1 MITSSSSAPKLEYF
15 RELFN
20 EIREAKIY
28 VKKLFITDPTITSR
42 IVYGRDS
49 EFIPRSIVDY
59 IEKTIIIT
67 YKWRFT
73 IGKLRREY
81 NINIGLRSEDSDIA
95 EHYVRKIYSWLLVVD
110 KYAKCD
116 CSKRMDIY
124 IYMTDLKKKLPDRL
138 GQTIGV
144 ENVNTAFTTSCKD
157 ATEIH
162 LFREEEWFK
171 VLIHET
177 FHNFGLDF
185 SAVSK
190 TKSQELMSRIFCVKT
205 DFLLYESY
213 TETLSEI
220 IAVMFEKTPKWNNF
234 RAQIMREQK
243 FSIMQCCKIL
253 NYMGLSY
260 KSLSCNDMGSG
271 AVLLRKKYREDSA
284 VFSYYIIKSILLFYI
299 DEFSEWCNEYNENT
313 LRFAGESKTQ
323 NAIVS
328 FCDFIKKHHMGDE
341 FLKEID
347 ETEKQLS
354 RKSIPRN
361 YTSLRMQS

>member
-1 MITSSSSAPKLEYF
+1 MTHSPPKLEYF

-20 EIREAKIY
+20 EIREVKQHI
-28 VKKLFITDPTITSR
+28 KKLSIPEPIKTSR

-49 EFIPRSIVDY
+49 DFIPRSIVDY
-59 IEKTIIIT
+59 IEKTILIT
-67 YKWRFT
+67 YKWRFI
-73 IGKLRREY
+73 IGKNRRREY
-81 NINIGLRSEDSDIA
+81 NINIGLRGEDSDIA
-95 EHYVRKIYSWLLVVD
+95 EHYVKMIYSWLLVAD

-116 CSKRMDIY
+116 CSKKMDIY
-124 IYMTDLKKKLPDRL
+124 IYMTDLKKKLPENS

-157 ATEIH
+157 DTEIH

-185 SAVSK
+185 SAFNK
-190 TKSQELMSRIFCVKT
+190 TKSQELMSRIFCIKT
-205 DFLLYESY
+205 SFLLYESY
-213 TETLSEI
+213 TETLAEI
-220 IAVMFEKTPKWNNF
+220 IAIIFDKTPKWNNF
-234 RAQIMREQK
+234 RAQVIKEQK

-253 NYMGLSY
+253 NYMGLTY

-284 VFSYYIIKSILLFYI
+284 VFSYYVIKSILLFYI
-299 DEFSEWCNEYNENT
+299 DEFTEWCDIYNENT
-313 LRFAGESKTQ
+313 LRFADGSKTQ
-323 NAIVS
+323 NAIVA
-328 FCDFIKKHHMGDE
+328 FCDFIKKHHMGVE

-347 ETEKQLS
+347 YTEQQLC
-354 RKSIPRN
+354 KKIIPRN
-361 YTSLRMQS
+361 YASLRMQS